1 MSQSQ
6 SVERGP
12 GTGPGTFVYGTV
24 VKTLVDKLWD
34 AHRIAE
40 LGDGVD
46 LLHID
51 RTFLHERTGSVA
63 LDGLRQAGR
72 RPARPESVFCTFD
85 HIVST
90 DPERGADDARSPG
103 GEAFITD
110 TRALAE
116 AMGIRLFDVLDPD
129 QGIVH
134 VISPELGL
142 ALPGL
147 SVVCPD
153 SHTGTLGG
161 LGALAWG
168 IGSSDAEHAVAT
180 GCLRVRKPPQMRITV
195 EGGLAPGVSA
205 KDIALHVI
213 GRIGAS
219 GANRAYVE
227 WAGSTIRGLTVEA
240 RLTLCNL
247 GVEMGAFSAIVAP
260 DATVFEYVRGRRQAP
275 KGEAWA
281 AALEH
286 WQSLFTDDSAAFDA
300 EHRFDA
306 AAIRPTVTWGISP
319 EHAVAVGEPIPDGP
333 EDAFAYMGVE
343 AGRAISDYPLD
354 GAFIGSCTNA
364 RLSDLRAAAEVLK
377 GRRVADGLRAIV
389 VPGSMSVRRAAE
401 AEGLDAVFRAAGFD
415 WQASGCAFCF
425 YAGGE
430 TWAPGSRVV
439 SSTNRNF
446 KGRQGPGVR
455 THLASPAVVAASAVM
470 GRIAG
475 PSDL

>member
-1 MSQSQ
+1 MG
-6 SVERGP
+6 R
-12 GTGPGTFVYGTV
+12 
-24 VKTLVDKLWD
+24 TLVDKLWD
-34 AHRIAE
+34 AHRIAS

-63 LDGLRQAGR
+63 LDGLRLEGR

-90 DPERGADDARSPG
+90 DPDRAANDARSPG
-103 GEAFITD
+103 GEVFITQ
-110 TRALAE
+110 TRKLAE

-147 SVVCPD
+147 TVVCPD

-180 GCLRVRKPPQMRITV
+180 GTLRVRKPPQMRITV
-195 EGGLAPGVSA
+195 EGELGPGVSA
-205 KDIALHVI
+205 KDVALHVI
-213 GRIGAS
+213 GSLGAS
-219 GANRAYVE
+219 GAHRAYVE
-227 WAGSTIRGLTVEA
+227 WAGSAIRAMEVEA

-247 GVEMGAFSAIVAP
+247 GVEFSAFSSIVAP
-260 DATVFEYVRGRRQAP
+260 DAKVFDYVKDRRHAP
-275 KGEAWA
+275 TGEAWA
-281 AALEH
+281 AALAH
-286 WQSLFTDDSAAFDA
+286 WQTLETDADAVFDA

-306 AAIRPTVTWGISP
+306 AAIRPTVTWGTSP
-319 EHAVAVGEPIPDGP
+319 EHAVAINDPIPDGP
-333 EDAFAYMGVE
+333 SDAFSYMGV
-343 AGRAISDYPLD
+343 GRGHRLSDYPLD

-364 RLSDLRAAAEVLK
+364 RLSDLEAAADVIR
-377 GRRVADGLRAIV
+377 GRRVAEGVRAIV
-389 VPGSMSVRRAAE
+389 VPGSMNVRRAAE
-401 AEGLDAVFRAAGFD
+401 ATGLDRVFREAGFE

-430 TWAPGSRVV
+430 TWAPGARVV

-455 THLASPAVVAASAVM
+455 THLASPAVVAASAIA
-470 GRIAG
+470 GRIIDPKDLERDLGAG
-475 PSDL
+475 WGRDR